1 MKKTLK
7 HISSVVFAVILA
19 LSVATSAF
27 ADRTLIIPDLPKQPY
42 RNGVGAYEGVV
53 AHSTATPEA
62 PAINIQKYESRTW
75 RSAFVHYAVDWNET
89 IQIAD
94 TKYIAYGAG
103 PGANKRFVH
112 VELCETKDY
121 EKFKRSYD
129 KYVKLLAK
137 ILRDRGLSV
146 EKGLWTHYDV
156 TKYLGGTDHED
167 PLDYLKSHGV
177 SEAQFRADVQRAY
190 NNSSVDVSVPEKP
203 SKPAEVPTAVT
214 DGIAYIEGYNVNL
227 RKGPSTSYSK
237 VRQLNKP
244 ESYVVWAEKDG
255 WLNLGGEQ
263 WVKNDPFYVKFNKKS
278 TVDSS
283 IVGKRVV
290 SKVNNLRFY
299 DAPSWQDKDVA
310 GFVDA
315 GLGFTIDAK
324 VSANGSPQYKVKN
337 SRGKT
342 YYVTTNEAYVHVK

>member
-1 MKKTLK
+1 MKKIMKLVTSFLM
-7 HISSVVFAVILA
+7 ILVLA
-19 LSVATSAF
+19 GSFATSAF

-42 RNGVGAYEGVV
+42 RYGVGAYEGVV

-75 RSAFVHYAVDWNET
+75 RNAFVHYAVDWNET

-94 TKYIAYGAG
+94 TKYIAYGGG
-103 PGANKRFVH
+103 PGANKRFIH
-112 VELCETKDY
+112 VELCETADY
-121 EKFKRSYD
+121 DKFKRSYD

-190 NNSSVDVSVPEKP
+190 NNSSVNVSIFDKP
-203 SKPAEVPTAVT
+203 SKPTEVPTAVT

-227 RKGPSTSYSK
+227 RKGPDTSYSK
-237 VRQLNKP
+237 IRQLNKP

-263 WVKNDPFYVKFNKKS
+263 WIKNDPSYVKFSKKS
-278 TVDSS
+278 AVDSS

-299 DAPSWQDKDVA
+299 DSPSWADRDVA
-310 GFVDA
+310 GSVDE
-315 GLGFTIDAK
+315 GLGFTILDK
-324 VSANGSPQYKVKN
+324 VSVDGSPQYKVKN
-337 SRGKT
+337 SRGNVFYIT
-342 YYVTTNEAYVHVK
+342 ASQYYITVK

>member
-1 MKKTLK
+1 MKLA
-7 HISSVVFAVILA
+7 SSVFMTLVLL
-19 LSVATSAF
+19 LSFTTGAF
-27 ADRTLIIPDLPKQPY
+27 ADRTLIIDDLPKQAY
-42 RNGVGAYEGVV
+42 RYGVGAYEGVV

-75 RSAFVHYAVDWNET
+75 RSAFVHYAVDWDET

-94 TKYIAYGAG
+94 TKYIAYGGG
-103 PGANKRFVH
+103 PAANKRFVH
-112 VELCETKDY
+112 VELCETADY
-121 EKFKRSYD
+121 DKFKRSYD

-190 NNSSVDVSVPEKP
+190 NNSSAEVSVPEKP

-214 DGIAYIEGYNVNL
+214 DGIAYIEGSNVNL
-227 RKGPSTSYSK
+227 RKGPDTSYSK
-237 VRQLNKP
+237 IRQLNKP
-244 ESYVVWAEKDG
+244 ESYIVWGEKDG

-263 WVKNDPFYVKFNKKS
+263 WIKNDPSYVKFSKKS

-290 SKVNNLRFY
+290 SKVDNLRFY

-310 GFVDA
+310 GSVDV

-324 VSANGSPQYKVKN
+324 VIVNGSPQYKVHN
-337 SRGKT
+337 SNGKI
-342 YYVTTNEAYVHVK
+342 YYVTANEVYMYVK

>member
-1 MKKTLK
+1 MKKTMK
-7 HISSVVFAVILA
+7 HITSFLMILVFA
-19 LSVATSAF
+19 SFFATSAF

>member
-7 HISSVVFAVILA
+7 HISFVVLAVILA

-62 PAINIQKYESRTW
+62 PAINIQRYESRTW

-103 PGANKRFVH
+103 SGANKRFVH
-112 VELCETKDY
+112 VELCETRDY
-121 EKFKRSYD
+121 GKFKRSYD

-137 ILRDRGLSV
+137 ILRDGGLSV

-167 PLDYLKSHGV
+167 PLDYLRSHGV
-177 SEAQFRADVQRAY
+177 TEAQFREDVQRAY
-190 NNSSVDVSVPEKP
+190 NNSSVDVSVPEKSPKP
-203 SKPAEVPTAVT
+203 SEVPTAVT

-227 RKGPSTSYSK
+227 RKGPGTSYSK
-237 VRQLNKP
+237 IRQLNKP
-244 ESYVVWAEKDG
+244 ESYIVWAEKDG

-263 WVKNDPFYVKFNKKS
+263 WIKNDSSYVKFSKES

-310 GFVDA
+310 GSVDA
-315 GLGFTIDAK
+315 GLGFKIDEK
-324 VSANGSPQYKVKN
+324 VNVNGSPQYKVHN
-337 SRGKT
+337 SKGKT
-342 YYVTTNEAYVHVK
+342 YYVTASEAYVYVK